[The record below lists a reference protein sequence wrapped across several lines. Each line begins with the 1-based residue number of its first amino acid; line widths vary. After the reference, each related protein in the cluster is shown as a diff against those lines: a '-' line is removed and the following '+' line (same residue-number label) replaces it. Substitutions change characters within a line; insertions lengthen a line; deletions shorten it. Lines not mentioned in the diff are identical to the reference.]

1 MLKLKLFF
9 SSVLLLGILGSC
21 NLDLSYEDEANFDF
35 WQSEKVSLTEK
46 EMKFQ
51 DSLSN
56 FGFNVVI
63 SKLYI
68 DRQDNESAT
77 YLVGISNDSFYVDR
91 SIFFDLIDFREEIV
105 DKLCTQVIED
115 SLLCYTKMLK
125 VGYYFPNLRD
135 GRYYESY
142 VTDEEFQNIKEYSVP
157 QRMQALGFKVIK
169 DKNGNYKR
177 VALKKKHNE

>member
-9 SSVLLLGILGSC
+9 SSVLLLGILGSS
-21 NLDLSYEDEANFDF
+21 NLDLSYEDEANFTL

-56 FGFNVVI
+56 FEFNVVI

-91 SIFFDLIDFREEIV
+91 SNFF
-105 DKLCTQVIED
+105 
-115 SLLCYTKMLK
+115 
-125 VGYYFPNLRD
+125 
-135 GRYYESY
+135 
-142 VTDEEFQNIKEYSVP
+142 
-157 QRMQALGFKVIK
+157 
-169 DKNGNYKR
+169 
-177 VALKKKHNE
+177 